1 MHCNCLWK
9 VFCTKWTK
17 NPTSFRE
24 MQKLF
29 FLQQYD
35 VEKCVCFFFPF
46 LYIFLSALSLPG
58 INREEDDE
66 EYAISLD
73 QWRVTFQEPTKTDL
87 DSGRLWEPKPNKI
100 LEYCFLSLCVVNK
113 KQPNMSC
120 FFSKLLMSSL

>member
-1 MHCNCLWK
+1 MNK
-9 VFCTKWTK
+9 ESNIFQRDAKII
-17 NPTSFRE
+17 
-24 MQKLF
+24 

-35 VEKCVCFFFPF
+35 VEKFVCFFFPF

-113 KQPNMSC
+113 KQLNMSC